1 MRKELI
7 CHDIKFPHII
17 RNTELRDTFEL
28 GSSLLFIEFRSPNQ
42 HQVYTGE
49 LAVEIESLWYA
60 QQRFPY

>member
-1 MRKELI
+1 M
-7 CHDIKFPHII
+7 

-28 GSSLLFIEFRSPNQ
+28 RSSLLFIEFRSPNQ

-49 LAVEIESLWYA
+49 LTVEIESLRYA